1 MQPSNN
7 QFLCSLL
14 ARARALNNVPLTPD
28 AKKAVEGIVNQIAL
42 LCFEEIE
49 IQKSAAERNYNT
61 LRDNLLAKQEAL
73 RVKLSDEE
81 EKYNQ
86 QVKKNNSLVIHNQDL
101 GEKIKTLEVNNA
113 ILAQEKGALANRIN
127 ELGPKLK
134 DQEDAINKLQE
145 AINKQKAEAQE
156 KALQDIFQEQA
167 KKQARVSKI
176 CDDLFADEKYW
187 GEQASKEQKSTYSL
201 IPVSMLDSFAIQRYK
216 KLEKYYYEVR
226 LTFLHFYN
234 NLHMEIDQALSEAHK
249 EKKYLKP
256 GFFD

>member
-1 MQPSNN
+1 MQPANN
-7 QFLCSLL
+7 QFLNSLL
-14 ARARALNNVPLTPD
+14 ARAQALNNVPLTPD
-28 AKKAVEGIVNQIAL
+28 AKKAVKEIVSQLAL

-49 IQKSAAERNYNT
+49 IQKKAAERNYNT
-61 LRDNLLAKQEAL
+61 LRDNLLTKQEAL

-101 GEKIKTLEVNNA
+101 GEKIKILEDNNA
-113 ILAQEKGALANRIN
+113 KLAQEKGALAKRIE

-134 DQEDAINKLQE
+134 DQDDAINKLQE

-156 KALQDIFQEQA
+156 KALQDIFKEQA

-176 CDDLFADEKYW
+176 CDDLCADEKYW
-187 GEQASKEQKSTYSL
+187 REQATKEQQPHYKL
-201 IPVSMLDSFAIQRYK
+201 IPNPMLDSNIQRYK
-216 KLEKYYYEVR
+216 RFEKYYYEVR

-234 NLHMEIDQALSEAHK
+234 NLHMEIDQALSEARK

-256 GFFD
+256 GFFG